1 MLIFSEP
8 YQASD
13 GTVVVTVSRT
23 GWRNHSG
30 HAIGI
35 YTIHAGTTTWTPA
48 IDASR
53 HRLIGVCTGLLAAVI
68 GVLAVLRR
76 PPWPELTEQVMV
88 SLANS
93 PAVGEQM
100 RSETT

>member
-1 MLIFSEP
+1 LIFSEP

-23 GWRNHSG
+23 GWRNHPG
-30 HAIGI
+30 HPVGV

-48 IDASR
+48 VDASR

-68 GVLAVLRR
+68 GVLTVLRR
-76 PPWPELTEQVMV
+76 PPWPELTEKVMV
-88 SLANS
+88 SLALS
-93 PAVGEQM
+93 QAAGERP
-100 RSETT
+100 RSETA